1 VKNKVCVSIKLKIV
15 SLINLKEKKM
25 LTLKK
30 TALFQILFFST
41 FVNISV
47 IPEQISEENSRYNN
61 QDVQFDEFNRI
72 VYNSEKVKINY
83 SFDEFRIA
91 NGNAKS
97 KENDFFFS
105 NKSDNINW
113 RNEESLQLSKQN
125 LLDSLTLEQNW
136 KTGIF
141 GSGIGLS
148 GIITDDINNDNSLEI
163 ICDGFTGTFGG
174 GSFWYILKYSE
185 TTQEYDMIW
194 ISNLYPQGISNITV
208 FDIDGDGIYNIYI
221 GFSDGHLGVYNGA
234 TLEEID
240 YIDTPLNSINRILYD
255 DADNDLI
262 KEIVLCDDSKILICD
277 SNTLTFEHQINYGAN
292 DFEIGNVDSDT
303 ENEIVLSNG
312 KVLEFENGITN
323 IEWQYSGG
331 DFGYLIELSDID
343 SDNMEEIIGASNW
356 ALITAFD
363 ADIQSPKWQIPTSQD
378 IGALLVRDVD
388 GDNID
393 DILYGD
399 GQWGEIHCYDAITQ
413 IQKWQIANP
422 EHGVTNI
429 AVVDAD
435 KDSNLEILWGAG
447 ATSSGPDYLYIHQ
460 ISTLALEWRSD
471 DLDGPF
477 YAIDVGDPDNDGD
490 IEIVVISFE
499 SNSSYGDGIV
509 QIFNAVTHALEW
521 KSDDNMF
528 GGYAWTGIHDV
539 KIGDVDD
546 DSEQEIVVAT
556 DRLYDGAIYIING
569 VSHTIE
575 QSYFYDNGAPIYS
588 LAIADVDNDNQTEII
603 AGGGREHTGAPG
615 VYVYVINGTTGI
627 VEWHSISLGDYWSAV
642 TAVEVQD
649 IDNDMIPEIVAL
661 NNNVFIFDGISY
673 QQWQITLSGCNGLDL
688 YDIDYDD
695 IEDIV
700 VGTSSGK
707 LIAIDG
713 QNYSEKFNFT
723 ASSNEIVGLQIYDIQ
738 NDGDNEIIFGSTGR
752 LNIFSIT
759 DANVIWQSETLGT
772 IAGRFNSIV
781 VSDIDSDQRAEIIIG
796 TDYTVVGLQEPE
808 VVPVELT
815 SFTAVSQNGNV
826 LLDWSSSSEL
836 NTLGF
841 EVQRQTNLYEFLT
854 IGFVNAHGTT
864 TESNR
869 YSFVDSD
876 LRYGNYSYRLKQVDF
891 NGSFTYSEEVNVI
904 VTTPLQFYLA
914 QNYPN
919 PFNPMTRIL
928 YSISKESFVTLR
940 IYNIIGEEV
949 ETMVNEIQQPG
960 NYSVIFN
967 ASNVSSGVYFYT
979 LNADNFSEVKKMI
992 ISK

>member
-1 VKNKVCVSIKLKIV
+1 M
-15 SLINLKEKKM
+15 LI
-25 LTLKK
+25 LKK
-30 TALFQILFFST
+30 TILFQILLLLT
-41 FVNISV
+41 FAMTSLI
-47 IPEQISEENSRYNN
+47 QGQYSEEKSKHNS
-61 QDVQFDEFNRI
+61 QDIQFDEFNRI
-72 VYNSEKVKINY
+72 VYNIEKVKINY
-83 SFDEFRIA
+83 SFDEFRIP
-91 NGNAKS
+91 NGNTKS
-97 KENDFFFS
+97 MENEFFFS
-105 NKSDNINW
+105 NKSDTYNW

-141 GSGIGLS
+141 GSGIGSS
-148 GIITDDINNDNSLEI
+148 GIVTEDIDNDNILEI
-163 ICDGFTGTFGG
+163 ICGGSTGTFGEDN
-174 GSFWYILKYSE
+174 FWYILEYSSPNN
-185 TTQEYDMIW
+185 EYNMKW
-194 ISNLYPQGISNITV
+194 ISDLYTEGISNIAT
-208 FDIDGDGIYNIYI
+208 FDVNNDGVYNIYV
-221 GFSDGHLGVYNGA
+221 GFSSGNLRIYDGY
-234 TLEEID
+234 TLEEIY
-240 YIDTPLNSINRILYD
+240 YINTPLNSINRIHYD

-262 KEIVLCDDSKILICD
+262 NEIVLCDDSKILICD
-277 SNTLTFEHQINYGAN
+277 SNTLTIEYQINYGAN
-292 DFEIGNVDSDT
+292 DFEIGNVDSDS

-312 KVLEFENGITN
+312 KVIQDLNGIVSV
-323 IEWQYSGG
+323 EWQYPGG

-343 SDNMEEIIGASNW
+343 SDNMKEIIGASTWNYV
-356 ALITAFD
+356 TAFD
-363 ADIQSPKWQIPTSQD
+363 ADIQSPKWQISTSQD
-378 IGALLVRDVD
+378 IGALLVTDVD

-399 GQWGEIHCYDAITQ
+399 GQWGQIHCYNAINQT
-413 IQKWQIANP
+413 QKWQIANP

-435 KDSNLEILWGAG
+435 DDSNLEILWGAG
-447 ATSSGPDYLYIHQ
+447 ATSTGPDYLYVHQ
-460 ISTLALEWRSD
+460 ISTLSFEWQSQH
-471 DLDGPF
+471 LDGPF
-477 YAIDVGDPDNDGD
+477 YAIDVGDTDNDGD
-490 IEIVVISFE
+490 NEIVIISSQ
-499 SNSSYGDGIV
+499 SNSGYGDGIV
-509 QIFNAVTHALEW
+509 QIFDALTHELEW
-521 KSDDNMF
+521 KSDSNMF

-546 DSEQEIVVAT
+546 DNEQEIVVAT
-556 DRLYDGAIYIING
+556 DRLYDGAIYVING
-569 VSHTIE
+569 TSHLIE
-575 QSYFYDNGAPIYS
+575 QSYIYDDGAPIFS

-603 AGGGREHTGAPG
+603 AGGSIANSGAPG
-615 VYVYVINGTTGI
+615 VYVYVITGSTGV
-627 VEWHSISLGDYWSAV
+627 VEWHSINLSGMWSSV
-642 TAVEVQD
+642 TALELAD
-649 IDNDMIPEIVAL
+649 IDNDSVLEIVAL
-661 NNNVFIFDGISY
+661 NDNVFVFDGISH
-673 QQWQITLSGCNGLDL
+673 QQWQSSLSGCNGLDL
-688 YDIDYDD
+688 FDIDYDD

-713 QNYSEKFNFT
+713 QYYSEKFNLT
-723 ASSNEIVGLQIYDIQ
+723 ASSNEIVGLQTYDIK
-738 NDGDNEIIFGSTGR
+738 NDGNNEIIFGSAGR

-781 VSDIDSDQRAEIIIG
+781 VSDIDADQRAEIIIG
-796 TDYTVVGLQEPE
+796 TNYTVVGFQEPE

-869 YSFVDSD
+869 YSFVDYD
-876 LRYGNYSYRLKQVDF
+876 LQSGNYSYRLKQVDF
-891 NGSFTYSEEVNVI
+891 NGLFTYSEEVNVI
-904 VTTPLQFYLA
+904 VKAPLQFDLA

-928 YSISKESFVTLR
+928 YSIAKESFVTLR
-940 IYNIIGEEV
+940 VYNIVGEEV

-960 NYSVIFN
+960 NYSVLFN
-967 ASNVSSGVYFYT
+967 ATNVSSGVYFYT
-979 LNADNFSEVKKMI
+979 INAGIFSEVKKMI